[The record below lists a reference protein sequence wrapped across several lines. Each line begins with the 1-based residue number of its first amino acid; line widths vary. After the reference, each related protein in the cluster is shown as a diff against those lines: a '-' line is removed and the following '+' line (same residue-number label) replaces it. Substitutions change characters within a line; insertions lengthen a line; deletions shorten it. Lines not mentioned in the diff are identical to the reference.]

1 MCLGDLL
8 RDAVQE
14 TSELQ
19 RLDKQMAWLRRYAQ
33 ILEARHHGALCFRWD
48 VAPDVHQAMLP
59 RLLLQP
65 LVENAV
71 KHGAL
76 RRGDGAGEVVVRASR
91 RDDGVLVCVIE
102 DNGPGMPDADV
113 RAGAFG
119 LQAVRRRLE
128 LEAHH
133 ASLRLESSSAGHAV
147 DRRDRRG
154 VTKIATRAKANG
166 TVMTSGS
173 PLRTLVVEDEWPAR
187 NYLVEL
193 LESSQL
199 AEVVGAV
206 GAVDE
211 ARQALASD
219 LPGRGARRRLRRR
232 GAPGRR
238 QRRERSVAGAVG
250 GAGSRARRCSCSRR
264 PTSSTRSRRSSSAS
278 STTSSSR
285 SAKSAWR
292 SACGA
297 CTSAGRRR
305 AGIKSGPARI
315 VARRKRSLVFLEPP
329 EIWAFEAADRLTF
342 VHTMHGTFDIDL
354 SLAAVE
360 ASFGRAFVR
369 VHRNWLVN
377 AMHIKELERD
387 GHETKLFVG
396 AGVADAGK
404 GVRVPVARERAAAVR
419 EMLLTNATGLR
430 RP

>member
-1 MCLGDLL
+1 
-8 RDAVQE
+8 
-14 TSELQ
+14 
-19 RLDKQMAWLRRYAQ
+19 
-33 ILEARHHGALCFRWD
+33 
-48 VAPDVHQAMLP
+48 
-59 RLLLQP
+59 
-65 LVENAV
+65 
-71 KHGAL
+71 
-76 RRGDGAGEVVVRASR
+76 
-91 RDDGVLVCVIE
+91 
-102 DNGPGMPDADV
+102 
-113 RAGAFG
+113 
-119 LQAVRRRLE
+119 
-128 LEAHH
+128 
-133 ASLRLESSSAGHAV
+133 
-147 DRRDRRG
+147 
-154 VTKIATRAKANG
+154 
-166 TVMTSGS
+166 MTGS
-173 PLRTLVVEDEWPAR
+173 PLRALVVEDEWPAR

-211 ARQALASD
+211 AMQALSSD
-219 LPGRGARRRLRRR
+219 VPGVGLDVVFVDVALQGGADSDENGLSLV
-232 GAPGRR
+232 
-238 QRRERSVAGAVG
+238 RSVAGAPNAPMFVLATAYEQHALEAFELG
-250 GAGSRARRCSCSRR
+250 VVDYLLKPFSEERVAQCLRRLHQ
-264 PTSSTRSRRSSSAS
+264 
-278 STTSSSR
+278 
-285 SAKSAWR
+285 
-292 SACGA
+292 
-297 CTSAGRRR
+297 RR
-305 AGIKSGPARI
+305 APAGAPKTGPARI

-377 AMHIKELERD
+377 SMHIKELERD